1 MAGKCLLGLLL
12 MSFLTAPSFS
22 QDTIY
27 IDRKNKWLESKE
39 RAVRYCVRTYL
50 KKDSIEV
57 RYYNL
62 GDTLL
67 LIHHFSKFTSDPKQ
81 CKLNGQSAIYYA
93 NGQPSDTR
101 MYVDGK
107 RNGEYLRFYRDGKLK
122 YRCTFINNARE
133 GLVEMFYPDGSIWR
147 TEQFRKGRS
156 KGGHLYDE
164 EGHEVDFYPSE
175 RSAAMLPA
183 EYGDLQNFIREHIH
197 YPKEAIAQNAE
208 GRIFVQLAIDESGHV
223 IKYRIHPKSN
233 ENYYLRKEVSRFAEE
248 DLMEIKWIPA
258 VKFGEFD
265 KSILTVPVTFNIPKP
280 KALKQ

>member
-39 RAVRYCVRTYL
+39 GAVRYCVRTYL

-175 RSAAMLPA
+175 RPVAMLPA

-208 GRIFVQLAIDESGHV
+208 GRIFVQ
-223 IKYRIHPKSN
+223 
-233 ENYYLRKEVSRFAEE
+233 
-248 DLMEIKWIPA
+248 
-258 VKFGEFD
+258 
-265 KSILTVPVTFNIPKP
+265 
-280 KALKQ
+280 